1 LSDANRPLDD
11 KKQKTKQK
19 HRIFAVD
26 NFIKKHS
33 YQNKKLIHFIVRL
46 FTILFLFLWI
56 TSPSLL
62 SAKSELSGSTD
73 QLDLAKQLHLTDQQK
88 NSLKKL
94 QSEYDTKDSL
104 RIANNQNQKEQIQKD
119 RIRAIQFLLN
129 KEQLEQ
135 YAQILAE
142 QEKRQDILRQIN
154 AQAESNSEEANNR
167 RGFPEGPMPN
177 FDFQGNPPG
186 GDPGNNRQNGASG
199 NNKQNKGGQPN
210 NFEGPG
216 MGGPMGGAPGEMHG
230 MPPQDRVS
238 MEQTTNGK
246 KKESKNKVHR
256 KEALLLTIRLTN
268 ALNLNETQA
277 FRIYQIQLDFVE
289 KCSEKKG
296 DKDAISKL
304 QIKKRK
310 SIRSILN
317 KRQQISY
324 DASLQKKHTK
334 KHAIKGL

>member
-19 HRIFAVD
+19 HRNFAAEK
-26 NFIKKHS
+26 FIKKHL

-46 FTILFLFLWI
+46 STFFFLFLWT

-62 SAKSELSGSTD
+62 LAKSDLSGSTD
-73 QLDLAKQLHLTDQQK
+73 QLDLAKQLHLTNQQK

-104 RIANNQNQKEQIQKD
+104 RIANDQNQKEQIQKD
-119 RIRAIQFLLN
+119 RIQAIQFLLN

-135 YAQILAE
+135 YGQILTE
-142 QEKRQDILRQIN
+142 QEKKQDIVRQIN
-154 AQAESNSEEANNR
+154 AQAESNSEETNNR

-177 FDFQGNPPG
+177 FDFQGNPPAG
-186 GDPGNNRQNGASG
+186 IPENNM
-199 NNKQNKGGQPN
+199 QNKGGQPN

-230 MPPQDRVS
+230 MPPQEKTS
-238 MEQTTNGK
+238 LKQTTNGNK
-246 KKESKNKVHR
+246 RESKNKAHR
-256 KEALLLTIRLTN
+256 KEAILITIRLTK

-289 KCSEKKG
+289 KSSEKKG
-296 DKDAISKL
+296 DKDAIRKL

-310 SIRSILN
+310 SIRAILN
-317 KRQQISY
+317 KRQQTAY
-324 DASLQKKHTK
+324 DASLSKKHTK